1 MLLATLTGVAAWMV
15 KPIPRPLVSSTVITL
30 PPGQRLAELEEPAIA
45 LSNDGTQLAYV
56 AVQGDTQ
63 QIYLRAMDNP
73 QPRPIPGTVGG
84 TNPFFSP
91 DGQWLG
97 FFANQKLK
105 KVSVDGE
112 AVVTLGDAGKPHGAT
127 WNSQGMIAFS
137 AAQIAPLQQVPEAGG
152 KAQAVTHFDR
162 GEVSH
167 RGPEFLPGGKALL
180 FAATRGSYNW
190 TNAQV
195 SVQSLETG
203 ERRNV
208 IKGAAFPHYAS
219 SGHLLYAQDGNL
231 MAVPFDVQRLA
242 ITGTA
247 APVVENVLQ
256 SRTSGTAQ
264 YSVSASGSL
273 VYVLG
278 GVLADQRRMV
288 WVDRSGKVQRLAAPV
303 RAYLFPRI
311 APDGKRVAA
320 TIAEE
325 ATQVWVY
332 DLARETLTRLTLEG
346 DQNYNALWS
355 PDGKMIAFQARRET
369 SSEIYWQRADG
380 SGGLERLATSELPF
394 VPMSWSPDGQTLAFI
409 EVNPDTGFDLWV
421 MSVQERK
428 PKLFLRTPFN
438 ESVPRFSPDGR
449 WLAYMSNES
458 GRNEIYVQPY
468 PGPGA
473 KLQISIDGG
482 TEPTWNPSGRELFFR
497 NGDKMMVADIVS
509 QPSLSA
515 SKPRLLFEGQ
525 FLLSPATTPNY
536 DVSRDGQRFLMVKA
550 DAESEGATQ
559 INVVLNWFEDLKRL
573 VPPEK
578 K

>member
-1 MLLATLTGVAAWMV
+1 
-15 KPIPRPLVSSTVITL
+15 
-30 PPGQRLAELEEPAIA
+30 
-45 LSNDGTQLAYV
+45 
-56 AVQGDTQ
+56 
-63 QIYLRAMDNP
+63 
-73 QPRPIPGTVGG
+73 
-84 TNPFFSP
+84 
-91 DGQWLG
+91 
-97 FFANQKLK
+97 
-105 KVSVDGE
+105 
-112 AVVTLGDAGKPHGAT
+112 
-127 WNSQGMIAFS
+127 
-137 AAQIAPLQQVPEAGG
+137 
-152 KAQAVTHFDR
+152 VTHFDR

-195 SVQSLETG
+195 SVQFLETG
-203 ERRNV
+203 ERRNL

-219 SGHLLYAQDGNL
+219 SGHLLYAQAGNL

-278 GVLADQRRMV
+278 GVLADQRRLV
-288 WVDRSGKVQRLAAPV
+288 WVDRSGKVQPLAAPV

-332 DLARETLTRLTLEG
+332 DLARETLTRLTFEG

-369 SSEIYWQRADG
+369 SSEVYWQRADG

-458 GRNEIYVQPY
+458 GRNEIYMQPY

-550 DAESEGATQ
+550 DAASEGARQ
-559 INVVLNWFEDLKRL
+559 INVVFNWFEDLKRL